1 MNKLILAISSLYL
14 VVSSVFGQST
24 FPLVR
29 DSSLRANRLSISGN
43 LDLTGTSMRKEFVN
57 TLLFGGYIDSE
68 MKDRTLK
75 AHRANNRLG
84 IFASG
89 DISYVA
95 GASNLFKSGNYSW
108 LVKAGYYVTGN
119 INYTKDAF
127 RMTFY
132 GNSYLGA
139 ADTANLTGTRISG
152 MQFQKVGFG
161 FYHKKTGSS
170 LTLNLVNVQ
179 NQYGGYIRD
188 GKWYQGADAD
198 TVNLRLNGD
207 MTYSSGNNFSK
218 GIGFAIDFDFYL
230 KVPWLKDSATFQFTV
245 QNLGAAY
252 LFKSQTSYFADST
265 YRYNGFTL
273 NQIKNSGNLFGDNFS
288 LLDSLNVQ
296 KKEVKRWVMVPAFI
310 QISKLVDLHSAK
322 KLQSFFGIRFYPTI
336 GIVPTGFAGL
346 FYRFVPRVSASA
358 NVAFGGSSIVRGGL
372 MFGYHG
378 NQLGIQLGTD
388 DIYGLVSKKGFGQ
401 SALIR
406 LSWLL

>member
-1 MNKLILAISSLYL
+1 MKKTFFALTFVFITGHLL
-14 VVSSVFGQST
+14 FGQFT
-24 FPLVR
+24 FPVFR
-29 DSSLRANRLSISGN
+29 DSLLQSNRLLLNGN
-43 LDLTGTSMRKEFVN
+43 LDVTGTSMRKEFVN
-57 TLLFGGYIDSE
+57 TLAFGGYIDSE

-75 AHRANNRLG
+75 STRANNRIG
-84 IFASG
+84 VFGSG
-89 DISYVA
+89 EVTYVS
-95 GASNLFKSGNYSW
+95 GAANLFKSGKYSW
-108 LVKAGYYVTGN
+108 LVKAGYYAIGN

-139 ADTANLTGTRISG
+139 DTANLTGTRISG
-152 MQFQKVGFG
+152 MQFQKAGFG

-170 LTLNLVNVQ
+170 LTLNVVNVQ
-179 NQYGGYIRD
+179 NQLSGYIRK
-188 GKWYQGADAD
+188 GQFSQDANMD
-198 TVNLRLNGD
+198 SVSLRLNGD
-207 MTYSSGNNFSK
+207 MTYSSGKEFSK

-252 LFKSQTSYFADST
+252 MFESQSTYSPDST
-265 YRYNGFTL
+265 YRYSGFTL
-273 NQIKNSGNLFGDNFS
+273 DQIKNSGNLFGEDFS
-288 LLDSLNVQ
+288 LLDSLNVE
-296 KKEVKRWVMVPAFI
+296 KKEVKRWVMVPAYL
-310 QISKLVDLHSAK
+310 QVMKLVDLTSEK

-372 MFGYHG
+372 MLGYHG
-378 NQLGIQLGTD
+378 NKVGIQLGTD

-406 LSWLL
+406 LSWVF

>member
-1 MNKLILAISSLYL
+1 MNRLILTISSFFLL
-14 VVSSVFGQST
+14 VSSVSGQST
-24 FPLVR
+24 FPLFR
-29 DSSLRANRLSISGN
+29 DSLLQTNRLNFSGN
-43 LDLTGTSMRKEFVN
+43 FDVTGTSMRKEFLN
-57 TLLFGGYIDSE
+57 TLAFGGYIDSE

-75 AHRANNRLG
+75 AHRANNRVGAFL
-84 IFASG
+84 SG
-89 DISYVA
+89 DISYIS
-95 GASNLFKSGNYSW
+95 GATSLFKSGKYSW

-119 INYTKDAF
+119 VNYTKDAF
-127 RMTFY
+127 KMTFY
-132 GNSYLGA
+132 GNSYLG

-152 MQFQKVGFG
+152 MQFQKAGFG
-161 FYHKKTGSS
+161 FYHRKTGSS

-179 NQYGGYIRD
+179 NQYGGYIRN

-198 TVNLRLNGD
+198 SINLRLNGD
-207 MTYSSGNNFSK
+207 MTYSHGKDFSK

-252 LFKSQTSYFADST
+252 MFKPQTRYFADST
-265 YRYNGFTL
+265 YRFSGFTFD
-273 NQIKNSGNLFGDNFS
+273 QIKHSGNMFGDDFS
-288 LLDSLNVQ
+288 LLDSLNIQ

-310 QISKLVDLHSAK
+310 QVSKLVDLESAK

-346 FYRFVPRVSASA
+346 FYRFVPKVSVSA

-372 MFGYHG
+372 MLAYHG
-378 NQLGIQLGTD
+378 NKLGIQLGTD
-388 DIYGLVSKKGFGQ
+388 DLYGLVSKRGFGQ

-406 LSWLL
+406 LSWLF